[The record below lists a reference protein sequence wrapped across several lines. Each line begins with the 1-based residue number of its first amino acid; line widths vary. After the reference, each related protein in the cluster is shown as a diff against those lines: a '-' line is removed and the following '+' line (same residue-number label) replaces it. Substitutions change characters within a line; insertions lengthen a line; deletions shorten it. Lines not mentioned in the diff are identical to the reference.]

1 MLKPNK
7 MYLLTFYSNLDFK
20 LNTCTSNV
28 DTQTE
33 TYKFQTLK
41 LLYDS
46 GKHRSG
52 ATVLLQHPW

>member
-28 DTQTE
+28 DTQIE
-33 TYKFQTLK
+33 AYKFQTLK

-46 GKHRSG
+46 
-52 ATVLLQHPW
+52 